1 MNSVLIVIFIISIIG
16 YILNDFDLFGK
27 VLIESLDKSIKLVFD
42 IGLILIFW
50 SGLFNIL
57 IKSNVLKKF
66 KKFFKPLFNF
76 IYPNVNYDDES
87 FELILTNYL
96 FNLLGLGMG
105 STSSALMTIESLEK
119 KNNYKT
125 IETFVVLNVACF
137 SVVPMS
143 LVSFRIKNN
152 GTVSISLIF
161 GFVFLSLLVHITGII
176 LDKVI
181 K

>member
-16 YILNDFDLFGK
+16 YILNDFDLLGK

-105 STSSALMTIESLEK
+105 STSSALMTIETLEK
-119 KNNYKT
+119 KNN
-125 IETFVVLNVACF
+125 
-137 SVVPMS
+137 
-143 LVSFRIKNN
+143 
-152 GTVSISLIF
+152 
-161 GFVFLSLLVHITGII
+161 
-176 LDKVI
+176 
-181 K
+181 